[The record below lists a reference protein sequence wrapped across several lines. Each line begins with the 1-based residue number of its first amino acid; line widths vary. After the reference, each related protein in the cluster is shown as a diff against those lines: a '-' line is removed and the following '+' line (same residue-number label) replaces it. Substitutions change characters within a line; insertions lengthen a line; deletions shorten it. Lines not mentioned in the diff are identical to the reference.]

1 MLREVFGCF
10 FFFLGNEGSH
20 ALIRR
25 LNGGQQRGQRE
36 EARLKPGLASS
47 LLCGGVAGVSY
58 WASIFPLDTVK
69 SRMQVGNAL
78 RMERLLCNI
87 IYKEILWYSPH
98 CKSLINHVAGRR
110 RSQHVLRGREH
121 VEN

>member
-25 LNGGQQRGQRE
+25 LNDGHRGQKRPKE
-36 EARLKPGLASS
+36 GRTAAEDDLTRHTNAGLAAS
-47 LLCGGVAGVSY
+47 LFSGGVAGVSY

-69 SRMQVGNAL
+69 SRVQVKL
-78 RMERLLCNI
+78 RDSFKFTSIPLPSLWDIATC
-87 IYKEILWYSPH
+87 EI
-98 CKSLINHVAGRR
+98 
-110 RSQHVLRGREH
+110 VLVQQDLQWGI
-121 VEN
+121 

>member
-25 LNGGQQRGQRE
+25 LNGGQHRGQRE
-36 EARLKPGLASS
+36 EASPKPGLASS

-69 SRMQVGNAL
+69 SRMQVGDAFGWKGCDAT
-78 RMERLLCNI
+78 EFI
-87 IYKEILWYSPH
+87 
-98 CKSLINHVAGRR
+98 RR
-110 RSQHVLRGREH
+110 
-121 VEN
+121 